1 MPFTDIQYAG
11 AEVAASSSVIASCHI
26 PMAVGVY
33 PGQSDNYNAL
43 SHVPVVPLDKLKAT
57 GRESFFG
64 RGLDLKD
71 PLIWK
76 TMGFGMADYIFGI
89 PEDLSYKSAD
99 SPTGGFSRYRDGLYS
114 GTDVTSNEN
123 FIGPSGTSYI
133 EMKQWITE
141 EQALDEISTYRNR
154 LLVGFVIGPR
164 DVKFY
169 YTETA
174 LGMMARRMRNVV
186 EALGPMKPTYYP
198 LGLGHLSNTTD
209 GKPWR
214 PGTGQKATVTQP
226 TYGWDAGAVQY
237 KNRALRAAGN
247 YYIPWDQVPYG
258 TQRRN
263 FKFNHIM
270 NQLGIELLECL
281 EAIGADLDNSLTHQ
295 TEVSFTENGAGA
307 QVAALQMLFS
317 SLFGASSTI
326 STTDDFKVDET
337 SIHNAVKE
345 YIGMFFNSGHIH
357 VDPGVLAYRG
367 MTKDGLLM
375 NTHSRSKPL
384 RYKGRQVTP
393 MVMMKE
399 FCAKYLTFCVAAA
412 SLQSYVTVPLYE
424 CHWLYTGSPKPEYV
438 TEQLQMNFRPDV
450 VFDGG
455 DSSLPFTL
463 IPSRLNPGEII
474 SRIPCYLNMPTAD
487 DQDKKRKIDRN
498 LYLGIR
504 DPMPYGSVLDI
515 RFAGDR
521 PQTIVEERE
530 YTFTPIIEADASVI
544 SQYRNSKHMHA
555 AVWPRPT
562 HYVPGATRLGVIY
575 GLMADNAS
583 VGGQYYYQPLTGVMQ
598 LDGLDD
604 VIYRT
609 MNAME
614 PAGEDVTRELLI
626 GQTAENIERHED
638 YWNSDK
644 RQLLP
649 DDNPQNAIR
658 TTNPVVET
666 NVPANYESPNSAPTL
681 PVSGGED

>member
-1 MPFTDIQYAG
+1 
-11 AEVAASSSVIASCHI
+11 
-26 PMAVGVY
+26 
-33 PGQSDNYNAL
+33 
-43 SHVPVVPLDKLKAT
+43 
-57 GRESFFG
+57 
-64 RGLDLKD
+64 
-71 PLIWK
+71 
-76 TMGFGMADYIFGI
+76 MGFGMSDYIFGI
-89 PEDLSYKSAD
+89 PEDLSYKSTTKA
-99 SPTGGFSRYRDGLYS
+99 GVQFSQFRDGLYS
-114 GTDVTSNEN
+114 GTDITSNEQ
-123 FIGPSGTSYI
+123 FIGPAGTSYV
-133 EMKQWITE
+133 EMKQWVTE
-141 EQALDEISTYRNR
+141 EQALDEISTYRNK

-198 LGLGHLSNTTD
+198 LGLGHLENRD
-209 GKPWR
+209 DNEPWR
-214 PGTGQKATVTQP
+214 PGSDKTAQVRQP
-226 TYGWDAGAVQY
+226 SYGWDAGAVQY
-237 KNRALRAAGN
+237 KARALRAAGN
-247 YYIPWDQVPYG
+247 YYIPFDQVPYG
-258 TQRRN
+258 TMRRN
-263 FKFNHIM
+263 FKYNHIM
-270 NQLGIELLECL
+270 NQLGMELLECM
-281 EAIGADLDNSLTHQ
+281 EAIGADLDNTLTHQ
-295 TEVSFTENGAGA
+295 TQQSFMENGAGVQIA
-307 QVAALQMLFS
+307 GLQMLYS
-317 SLFGASSTI
+317 TLFGASSTI
-326 STTDDFKVDET
+326 STQDDFKVDET

-345 YIGMFFNSGHIH
+345 YIGMLFNSGHIH

-367 MTKDGLLM
+367 MNKSGLLM
-375 NTHSRSKPL
+375 NNHSRSRPL
-384 RYKGRQVTP
+384 RYKDTAITP

-412 SLQSYVTVPLYE
+412 SLQSYVQVPLYE

-474 SRIPCYLNMPTAD
+474 SRVPCYLQMPTAKE
-487 DQDKKRKIDRN
+487 QKNKKAFPRN

-544 SQYRNSKHMHA
+544 SQYRNSRHMHA

-562 HYVPGATRLGVIY
+562 HYVPGATRLGVLY

-598 LDGLDD
+598 LDGLKD
-604 VIYRT
+604 VVYRT
-609 MNAME
+609 MNALE
-614 PAGEDVTRELLI
+614 PAGKTVTDELLI
-626 GQTAENIERHED
+626 GQTADNIEEHEK
-638 YWNSDK
+638 YWNNPK
-644 RQLLP
+644 RKLMP
-649 DDNPQNAIR
+649 KDNPQNAIK

-666 NVPANYESPNSAPTL
+666 NIPANYESPNSSPTL
-681 PVSGGED
+681 PVSAGSDD